1 MLPLSFSFS
10 TGKISS
16 QPPCQAMSFNI
27 HDFVDLI
34 SDKAWVNKSFMLGVE
49 FRASFSLK

>member
-34 SDKAWVNKSFMLGVE
+34 SEKAWVNKSFMLGVE